1 MRLYSYDGSEGTI
14 TTALRCCRSL
24 AWVHFLL
31 SMVSSPDLTVL
42 QNLRA
47 SREWK
52 VHRHGDAEV
61 LLPFAVSHA
70 RACQPV
76 PVKEWDTMAR
86 EAARATGLAPDRV
99 LVSEDTGALQVL
111 PEEASVCVPC
121 VPGVNPQ
128 AFNALGDVCYR
139 VAGDDDGDGDGDDNG
154 NTDGDPR
161 RLAAPWRR
169 QLLDGIQPMD
179 AIVEQG
185 WIDGV
190 DGSDGAD
197 GADGAN
203 GPQELLP
210 LRLNGS
216 AVFRAAVLDSVA
228 ALIWAAMGPAM
239 LRRMPTLVNTI
250 MGFRVV
256 PERFGV
262 ADTSRNGYA
271 WRFAQWACGADDVQ
285 WGSFSA
291 KGFRERRTS
300 AATQLLLYVFAARCG
315 VTRGEPGDGA
325 AEPVATDGAGGS
337 MSTAAMA
344 KLTAPQFEDVW
355 AALQDTARSVRAQFE
370 RRRSAT
376 CFSTENVLEQARA
389 FLAAKPPDREFQRY
403 GLQGFARAPRLFQ
416 MCVPVYEDQAG
427 AGATNARARAQGFA
441 AMKRLSM
448 FAAAVSDFAE
458 DLEGL
463 VVAQGP
469 GGAVMVL
476 PGHAVP
482 NRLFEAL
489 AERVMGGWQPN
500 LP

>member
-1 MRLYSYDGSEGTI
+1 
-14 TTALRCCRSL
+14 
-24 AWVHFLL
+24 LL
-31 SMVSSPDLTVL
+31 SMVASPDLTVL
-42 QNLRA
+42 QNLQ
-47 SREWK
+47 SNREWK

-61 LLPFAVSHA
+61 LLPFAVNHA

-76 PVKEWDTMAR
+76 PEEEWKTMV
-86 EAARATGLAPDRV
+86 EETTRATGLAPDRV
-99 LVSEDTGALQVL
+99 LVSDTGALQVL
-111 PEEASVCVPC
+111 PEDASVCVPC

-139 VAGDDDGDGDGDDNG
+139 VAGEGDDDGDA
-154 NTDGDPR
+154 DGDPR
-161 RLAAPWRR
+161 RLPAPWRR
-169 QLLDGIQPMD
+169 QLLDGVQTMD

-185 WIDGV
+185 WIDAV
-190 DGSDGAD
+190 DGAD

-315 VTRGEPGDGA
+315 VTRGDPGEGSA
-325 AEPVATDGAGGS
+325 AEGSATEPVATDGAGGS

-344 KLTAPQFEDVW
+344 KLTAPQFDDVW

-376 CFSTENVLEQARA
+376 CFATENVLEQARA

-403 GLQGFARAPRLFQ
+403 GLQGFTRAPRLFQ

-482 NRLFEAL
+482 NRLFDAL